1 MLLSPVEIKDAIL
14 MALSAIRANKLRAG
28 LTVLGVMVGV
38 SSVIG
43 LASIIGGLNGQ
54 MEREIDQLGSNVI
67 MVTKNDVMVDHDEL
81 DESQR
86 NRQPITVGEAQAIAS
101 NCPSVDGVSPQNYYF
116 SPGGNEVKYAN
127 RKGSQPYVMGTWP
140 DYIKVNNRTVSQGR
154 FLSESEQQFRA
165 AVCVIEEQL
174 SEVLFEGEPAVD
186 KEIRVNGS
194 IFRVVG
200 VLQKLKGTVFDDG
213 PQSGL
218 MMPLSTFQKLYPW
231 EKELFLQAKAK
242 TRELIPQAQEEI
254 ISALRIYRK
263 VPFGKEND
271 FALSTQEQFKS
282 FVNNI
287 TKYIYLAMMVITS
300 VGLMVGGIGVANIM
314 LVSVTERT
322 REIGVRKAIGA
333 RKSNIILQFLTE
345 ATALSGTGGVI
356 GVVFGVLLGTG
367 ANAAFGF
374 PLTISIMWICV
385 GFGVSV
391 SVGLISG
398 IYPAIKA
405 ARLDPIE
412 ALRYE

>member
-67 MVTKNDVMVDHDEL
+67 MVTKNDIMMDHDEL
-81 DESQR
+81 DDSQR
-86 NRQPITVGEAQAIAS
+86 NRPPITVDEAEAITKS
-101 NCPSVDGVSPQNYYF
+101 CPSVDGVSPQNYVF
-116 SPGGNEVKYAN
+116 MPAGNEVKYSN
-127 RKGSQPYVMGTWP
+127 RKGNRPYVMGTWP
-140 DYIKVNNRTVSQGR
+140 DYIKVNNRTIIQGR
-154 FLSESEQQFRA
+154 FITESEEQFRSQ
-165 AVCVIEEQL
+165 VCVIEESL
-174 SEVLFEGEPAVD
+174 SEALFEGEYPVD
-186 KEIRVNGS
+186 KEIRVNGVV
-194 IFRVVG
+194 FRVVG
-200 VLQKLKGTVFDDG
+200 VLEKIKSTFEDS
-213 PQSGL
+213 PSSGI
-218 MMPLSTFQKLYPW
+218 MMPLGTFQKLYPW
-231 EKELFLQAKAK
+231 EKELFLQVKAK
-242 TRELIPQAQEEI
+242 TRELISQAQEEI
-254 ISALRIYRK
+254 ISALRQYRK
-263 VPFGKEND
+263 VPFGKENN

-333 RKSNIILQFLTE
+333 RKMNIILQFLTE
-345 ATALSGTGGVI
+345 AMTLSGTGGLI
-356 GVVFGVLLGTG
+356 GIVVGVLLGSG
-367 ANAAFGF
+367 ANALFGF
-374 PLTISIMWICV
+374 PLTISIMWIV
-385 GFGVSV
+385 IGFSVSV